1 MSLPLH
7 GGFRGHTGP
16 VQELPDDLFLPRD
29 CLLVCVCV
37 HEGTF
42 RGSAPRIGINCL
54 IDKPPL

>member
-29 CLLVCVCV
+29 CLLVCVCARMKA
-37 HEGTF
+37 HSGALLPGLE
-42 RGSAPRIGINCL
+42 
-54 IDKPPL
+54 